1 MSLATLLGLE
11 GGLDPGL
18 MKRLDRYLSEVDR
31 ELLEQ
36 VGSSVELVE
45 SVGVVTL
52 RSGGKRIRPAL
63 AYVSALA
70 TGRTVD
76 DERASRVGACLELI
90 HMATLI
96 HDDVI
101 DQAATRRNQPTAA
114 SLHGNT
120 AAILGGD
127 VLLAKSMRI
136 LAQDGDLDLI
146 RAVSSA
152 VVEMAE
158 GEVREVEVRGEF
170 DISEQ
175 DHREV
180 IRKKTAAFTQVC
192 CEAGALLAGASD
204 AHRDALAR
212 FGHHLGMAFQ
222 ITDDVL
228 DYEGDP
234 VLTGKPHATDFR
246 EAQATLPLIY
256 LRDTLSEE
264 ESSFTRKK
272 FGNGV
277 SDDDL
282 AMIRAWMQTRGA
294 LNQARAE
301 AERHA
306 EIAWLALETLP
317 DSEVRGLLA
326 SLARFSID
334 RCQ

>member
-1 MSLATLLGLE
+1 MSLSSLLGQE
-11 GGLDPGL
+11 RPVAPSL
-18 MKRLDRYLSEVDR
+18 MIRLDAFLAQVET
-31 ELLEQ
+31 ELWGQ
-36 VGSSVELVE
+36 VGSSIELVE
-45 SVGVVTL
+45 AVGSVTL
-52 RSGGKRIRPAL
+52 GSGGKRIRPVL

-70 TGRTVD
+70 TGLPVD
-76 DERASRVGACLELI
+76 EGRVRRVGACLELI

-101 DQAATRRNQPTAA
+101 DQAVTRRNHPTAA

-136 LAQDGDLDLI
+136 LAMDGDLALI

-158 GEVREVEVRGEF
+158 GEVLEIGVRGRF
-170 DISEQ
+170 DIDEQ
-175 DHREV
+175 EHREV
-180 IRKKTAAFTQVC
+180 LRKKTASFTQVC
-192 CEAGALLAGASD
+192 CEAGALLTGASNEGLK
-204 AHRDALAR
+204 ALGQ

-222 ITDDVL
+222 ITDDIL
-228 DYEGDP
+228 DYVGDP
-234 VLTGKPHATDFR
+234 RLTGKPNATDFR
-246 EAQATLPLIY
+246 DAQATLPLIF
-256 LRDTLSEE
+256 LRSSLSGE

-277 SDDDL
+277 SDDDI

-294 LNQARAE
+294 IGQAKEE
-301 AERHA
+301 AETHA
-306 EIAWLALETLP
+306 ALALQALDVLP
-317 DSEVRGLLA
+317 GSDAKDLLA
-326 SLARFSID
+326 SLARFAVD